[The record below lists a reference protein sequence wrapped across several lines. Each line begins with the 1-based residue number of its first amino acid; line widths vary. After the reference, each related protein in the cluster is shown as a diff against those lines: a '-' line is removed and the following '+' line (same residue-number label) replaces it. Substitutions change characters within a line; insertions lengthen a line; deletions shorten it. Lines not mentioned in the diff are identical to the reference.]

1 MYVDE
6 LRLDE
11 EASDPDGDGIA
22 GVLNEWSSSHTDPF
36 LIDTDGDG
44 ANDSVDTSPLNP
56 NVGFV
61 GAVTVTGG
69 LIDSYAMTNGTLWQ
83 YGVPTSGP
91 KSTAGITS
99 DPYVWATNLAGNFGI
114 DERAYLYLPLVDLTA
129 GTQPILSMRLW
140 STSWYSDGT
149 VLQMF
154 DPLTST
160 WNVITPYSTT
170 QQYDTTA
177 VPVVGTAWGNIGTPV
192 TGAAA
197 YQLSAFDL
205 SAWIGGTMQL
215 RFAFFSNNNGNTTG
229 MYVDELRLDEEASDP
244 DGDGIAGVLNEWN
257 TYGTDPFKLD
267 TDGDGFNDNVEIA
280 RGTNPLSNTSMP
292 VLLGVATSV
301 ALTAS
306 QPNSVAVGHLNGDAY
321 ADVIAGDLAGKLYVY
336 TGNGSAALSAPVI
349 YDSYTGVMNR
359 FSWGFVNAD
368 PYVDIVM
375 PSQTLDL
382 VAVMYG
388 DAAGIFSPYSYA
400 IDTYAA
406 PTSAVVTDLNRD
418 GYSDIVTANYAEGT
432 GSTLS
437 VLQGTGGGFALATPI
452 NLLATTGMYG
462 ITADG
467 YSGIAVTQ
475 FNGGVLSLWDQ
486 YTMTQANFTVG
497 ASPTDVVGGY
507 LNHDNYADLV
517 VVNSAA
523 ASISVLFGSGG
534 GNFSSPSTYLT
545 SVSSQPRQA
554 AIGDMDG
561 DGHPDIVVSE
571 SLTHSVGILKGDGA
585 GNFYP
590 VMTYV
595 VTGATDPEGIALGD
609 LNGDGRLDVVL
620 SNRNS
625 SNLSVLLNTGP

>member
-1 MYVDE
+1 
-6 LRLDE
+6 
-11 EASDPDGDGIA
+11 
-22 GVLNEWSSSHTDPF
+22 
-36 LIDTDGDG
+36 
-44 ANDSVDTSPLNP
+44 
-56 NVGFV
+56 
-61 GAVTVTGG
+61 
-69 LIDSYAMTNGTLWQ
+69 
-83 YGVPTSGP
+83 
-91 KSTAGITS
+91 
-99 DPYVWATNLAGNFGI
+99 
-114 DERAYLYLPLVDLTA
+114 
-129 GTQPILSMRLW
+129 
-140 STSWYSDGT
+140 
-149 VLQMF
+149 
-154 DPLTST
+154 
-160 WNVITPYSTT
+160 
-170 QQYDTTA
+170 
-177 VPVVGTAWGNIGTPV
+177 
-192 TGAAA
+192 
-197 YQLSAFDL
+197 
-205 SAWIGGTMQL
+205 
-215 RFAFFSNNNGNTTG
+215 
-229 MYVDELRLDEEASDP
+229 
-244 DGDGIAGVLNEWN
+244 IAGVLNEWN